1 MNNSKSDIYA
11 KAGVDIT
18 AGFMSSCSS
27 IMDMMTDL
35 ELIRPVLQAP
45 DENGFRK
52 PSAGELKGEIDLTD
66 VSFRYKPDLPLA
78 LKQINLHIEPGSF
91 VALVGSSGCGKS
103 TLVRILLGLE
113 RVCMGFGEL

>member
-1 MNNSKSDIYA
+1 
-11 KAGVDIT
+11 
-18 AGFMSSCSS
+18 
-27 IMDMMTDL
+27 MTDL

-103 TLVRILLGLE
+103 TLVRILLDWCSMMD
-113 RVCMGFGEL
+113 RI